1 MTRRKF
7 FLWSTLA
14 ALTLFFS
21 IGTMPVQA
29 APKYTIKLGHFSI
42 DKYPGDPPVVNA
54 YIFKHYVESLS
65 NGDMEV
71 KIYPN
76 FQLGDVRAMME
87 STQMGAT
94 QATITYTSVFTIF
107 AKKVALTQIP
117 FVFPN
122 EEVAIRVM
130 RGPFGKELA
139 EDVRKSV
146 GIRVL
151 NWADGCGFR
160 QIYSNKPITSPA
172 DLKGMKLR
180 VPENKG
186 LLLLF
191 KGIGAAPVTISW
203 AELYTALQTG
213 VAEGCETEIQSGVVI
228 KLNEVQ
234 KYLTISRHSYNLQP
248 LLMNEKFFKSLPPK
262 YQEIILK
269 AADQADRAATGYSR
283 TSELEAIQTFIKG
296 GMKVSYLSESQREE
310 FKKLGQPPYVKWME
324 EEVGKEWLNKFLN
337 AVKEAEAQWDKD
349 VKARAEAK

>member
-1 MTRRKF
+1 MRLRLSAF
-7 FLWSTLA
+7 FMVIGLV
-14 ALTLFFS
+14 LFWTAS
-21 IGTMPVQA
+21 PSLVQA

-54 YIFKHYVESLS
+54 YNFKHYVESLS

-107 AKKVALTQIP
+107 DKKAALTQIP
-117 FVFPN
+117 FVFPS
-122 EEVAIRVM
+122 EEIAIRVM

-139 EDVRKSV
+139 EDVRKTT

-160 QIYSNKPITSPA
+160 QLYSNRPIKSAA

-191 KGIGAAPVTISW
+191 KALGAAPVTISW

-234 KYLTISRHSYNLQP
+234 KYMTMSSHSYNIQP
-248 LLMNEKFFKSLPPK
+248 LLMNEKFFQSLPDK
-262 YQEIILK
+262 YKDVILR

-283 TSELEAIQTFIKG
+283 TSQLEAIQTFVKG
-296 GMKVSYLSESQREE
+296 GMHIIYPSDEQREQ
-310 FKKLGQPPYVKWME
+310 FKKIGQPPYIKWME
-324 EEVGKEWLNKFLN
+324 EEVGKDWLNNFLN
-337 AVKEAEAQWDKD
+337 AVKDAETQWNKE
-349 VKARAEAK
+349 VKERIALK

>member
-1 MTRRKF
+1 MRGKLVVTVAMITLGIF
-7 FLWSTLA
+7 LA
-14 ALTLFFS
+14 AGPSL
-21 IGTMPVQA
+21 VQA
-29 APKYTIKLGHFSI
+29 APKHTIKLGHFSI

-54 YIFKHYVESLS
+54 YIFKNYVESLS
-65 NGDMEV
+65 NGDIEV

-139 EDVRKSV
+139 EDVRKST

-160 QIYSNKPITSPA
+160 QIYSNKPISSPA

-248 LLMNEKFFKSLPPK
+248 LLINEKYFKSLPAQ

-283 TSELEAIQTFIKG
+283 TSELEAIQTFSKG
-296 GMKVSYLSESQREE
+296 GMKVSYLSEAQKEE
-310 FKKLGQPPYVKWME
+310 FKKLGQPPYLKWME
-324 EEVGKEWLNKFLN
+324 EEVGKDWLNKFLN
-337 AVKEAEAQWDKD
+337 AVKETEAQWSKD
-349 VKARAEAK
+349 VKGRAEVN